1 MPRYSFTI
9 IQGGQL
15 RPSNSFDCKD
25 DGAAKKEA
33 AGTFADMSRGISE
46 RLELDDSDWQ
56 IEVADEAGKSIFKI
70 KVAAESKKGRL
81 NWRPLYHP
89 ANFRTPRTCRF
100 VLEWEAG
107 NSGTGPF
114 HPELNRVSW
123 ILF

>member
-9 IQGGQL
+9 VQGGQL

-33 AGTFADMSRGISE
+33 AGTFADMSRSISE

-56 IEVADEAGKSIFKI
+56 IEVADEAGKSIFRI
-70 KVAAESKKGRL
+70 KVAAEFKV
-81 NWRPLYHP
+81 RPPQLAAALSSGEFSNP
-89 ANFRTPRTCRF
+89 ANMSV

-114 HPELNRVSW
+114 HPELNRVSP
-123 ILF
+123 I